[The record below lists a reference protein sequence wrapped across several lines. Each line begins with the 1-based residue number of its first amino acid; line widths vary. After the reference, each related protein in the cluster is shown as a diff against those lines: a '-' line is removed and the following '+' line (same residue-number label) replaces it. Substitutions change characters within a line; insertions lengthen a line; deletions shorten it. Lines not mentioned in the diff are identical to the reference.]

1 MTNVVGSV
9 SSQPFFITEINKD
22 DIFADLA
29 DAVPGDDAFAFSG
42 KTPAEFPGFRHD
54 QGFQPGGFTAEFHI
68 KRTAKTTAG
77 MDIDHFFLF
86 QLTDAHKFI
95 TWYDFMENL

>member
-1 MTNVVGSV
+1 M
-9 SSQPFFITEINKD
+9 TEINKD

-29 DAVPGDDAFAFSG
+29 DAVPWNGIFIFFG
-42 KTPAEFPGFRHD
+42 KTPAKFSRFRHD
-54 QGFQPGGFTAEFHI
+54 QGFQTCGFTAEFHI
-68 KRTAKTTAG
+68 KRAAKTAAG

>member
-1 MTNVVGSV
+1 MRYLFSG
-9 SSQPFFITEINKD
+9 QQFFITEINKD

-29 DAVPGDDAFAFSG
+29 DAVPWNGIFIFFG
-42 KTPAEFPGFRHD
+42 KTPAKFSRFRHD
-54 QGFQPGGFTAEFHI
+54 QGFQTCGFTAEFHI
-68 KRTAKTTAG
+68 KRAAKTAAG

>member
-9 SSQPFFITEINKD
+9 SSHPFFITEINKD

-68 KRTAKTTAG
+68 KRTAKAAAG
-77 MDIDHFFLF
+77 VDIDHLFLF
-86 QLTDAHKFI
+86 KFADTNKI
-95 TWYDFMENL
+95 HHLV

>member
-1 MTNVVGSV
+1 MQSHGMEYS
-9 SSQPFFITEINKD
+9 
-22 DIFADLA
+22 
-29 DAVPGDDAFAFSG
+29 FSLE
-42 KTPAEFPGFRHD
+42 KHQQNFPGSGMIRAFTC
-54 QGFQPGGFTAEFHI
+54 GFTAEFHI
-68 KRTAKTTAG
+68 KRAAKTAAG

>member
-1 MTNVVGSV
+1 MEWNIHFLWKNTS
-9 SSQPFFITEINKD
+9 K
-22 DIFADLA
+22 IFP
-29 DAVPGDDAFAFSG
+29 V
-42 KTPAEFPGFRHD
+42 RHD
-54 QGFQPGGFTAEFHI
+54 QGFQTCGFTAEFHI
-68 KRTAKTTAG
+68 KRAAKTAAG

>member
-1 MTNVVGSV
+1 MTIRRYLFSG
-9 SSQPFFITEINKD
+9 QQFFITEINKD

-68 KRTAKTTAG
+68 KRAAKTAAG